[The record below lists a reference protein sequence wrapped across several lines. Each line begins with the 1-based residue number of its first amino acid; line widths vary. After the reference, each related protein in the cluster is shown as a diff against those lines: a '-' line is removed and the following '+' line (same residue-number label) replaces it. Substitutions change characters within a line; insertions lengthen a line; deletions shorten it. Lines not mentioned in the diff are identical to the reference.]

1 MPITDSV
8 LCRSR
13 LLPRPPQFVPSTGPT
28 NYREISGP
36 EISFQSMQRTK
47 NILRSGRSHILHSWP
62 NGVLEETKWFLL
74 FRYVI
79 EQWALTVI
87 KFLRFFCIN
96 ICYFSTR
103 FYFFCTTMAQ
113 SSKFHQNCACFW
125 LLHPHKTRTFSV
137 RLYDHLTNTKQL
149 LKTHLFNNCFN
160 VAWLTHSQRF
170 L

>member
-1 MPITDSV
+1 VPITDSV

-103 FYFFCTTMAQ
+103 FYFFVPQWHSHPSFIKIVHVFDYYTPIKPERSVCGYTTIRPIP
-113 SSKFHQNCACFW
+113 SDF
-125 LLHPHKTRTFSV
+125 
-137 RLYDHLTNTKQL
+137 
-149 LKTHLFNNCFN
+149 
-160 VAWLTHSQRF
+160 
-170 L
+170 